1 MRHTNSILLIY
12 GIPTVLLT
20 GVVLAAFGIVI
31 PWYVLGPGSVVVA
44 FALTLIVGAIALSRE
59 KPVADQKEA
68 DVWGRAFASLAFALK
83 NPDPDVRR
91 VAAAS
96 LAEVRDGR
104 AVEPLCRALTD
115 PVAEVRWN
123 AAEALAIVGDAR
135 AVEPLC
141 NALNDPDVSVKRAV
155 ARALEQVGD
164 ERASEPLQLALDDPD
179 SQTRWFASQA
189 LIRIDPK
196 RATVIL
202 PRHGQHPG
210 MPWVASLSLGEIQ
223 DSPMRDALRY
233 AIKANNATIS
243 PAAPE
248 WLKQYMSN

>member
-164 ERASEPLQLALDDPD
+164 ERAFEPLRLALEETD
-179 SQTRWFASQA
+179 SQMQRDVLKA
-189 LIRIDPK
+189 LHWINTE
-196 RATVIL
+196 RAKE
-202 PRHGQHPG
+202 
-210 MPWVASLSLGEIQ
+210 LST
-223 DSPMRDALRY
+223 ALRSSGNPVP
-233 AIKANNATIS
+233 ADVALQEVLDQQPNDSRSSSANRESALS
-243 PAAPE
+243 RLA
-248 WLKQYMSN
+248 SNRN